1 MRNVPREIL
10 EYIDQRGRVPFR
22 RWLERLKDR
31 KAAAII
37 DSRLTR
43 VRMGNLGKSKSV
55 GQGVKEL
62 KIDFGPGYR
71 VYFGEDSGRLVVL
84 LIGGDKKT
92 QVEDIKLAQEYW
104 ADYLEE

>member
-1 MRNVPREIL
+1 MRNVPREVV
-10 EYIDQRGRVPFR
+10 EYIDQNGRVPFR
-22 RWLERLKDR
+22 RWLERLEDR
-31 KAAAII
+31 KAVAII

-43 VRMGNLGKSKSV
+43 VRMGNLENTKSV

-71 VYFGEDSGRLVVL
+71 VYFGEDTGKIVVL

-92 QVEDIKLAQEYW
+92 QLADIKLAQDYW
-104 ADYLEE
+104 AEYLEE

>member
-1 MRNVPREIL
+1 MRNMPRDL
-10 EYIDQRGRVPFR
+10 VEYVDQKGRVPFR
-22 RWLERLKDR
+22 RWLEKLKDR
-31 KAAAII
+31 KAAAIV

-43 VRMGNLGKSKSV
+43 VRMGNLGNSKSV

-71 VYFGEDSGRLVVL
+71 VYFGEDSGRVVVL

-92 QVEDIKLAQEYW
+92 QIADIKLAQEYW
-104 ADYLEE
+104 AEYLEE